1 MVVKRWEIDRS
12 SDCLVCPWGHDDNGI
27 EMMMSFWLSCDWHSD
42 NILLLLQLRKS
53 SKLSI
58 HYPCDA
64 VHERE
69 ATNFRA
75 RPPRRG
81 RWNPETW
88 CQCYYKMI
96 LNLTLRVIC
105 CVKPREVPIIIFC
118 TLSTTNTT
126 NAHDDFASR
135 KSERE
140 SMTFL
145 ATICGEQVNAE
156 CVKVKRESGAHF
168 GDLFPEAPRS
178 TVDTT
183 TSSFRLDFSYRS
195 EGEKKTRGWGGRFK
209 IACLYVTH
217 EREKIIAF
225 LVQDACKISTSGSK
239 AKLRDLLRTIGVFY
253 TSSQYHLS
261 GIKKKYV
268 S

>member
-1 MVVKRWEIDRS
+1 
-12 SDCLVCPWGHDDNGI
+12 
-27 EMMMSFWLSCDWHSD
+27 
-42 NILLLLQLRKS
+42 
-53 SKLSI
+53 
-58 HYPCDA
+58 
-64 VHERE
+64 
-69 ATNFRA
+69 
-75 RPPRRG
+75 
-81 RWNPETW
+81 
-88 CQCYYKMI
+88 MI

-145 ATICGEQVNAE
+145 ATICGQQANAE

-195 EGEKKTRGWGGRFK
+195 EGEKKTRG
-209 IACLYVTH
+209 
-217 EREKIIAF
+217 
-225 LVQDACKISTSGSK
+225 
-239 AKLRDLLRTIGVFY
+239 
-253 TSSQYHLS
+253 
-261 GIKKKYV
+261 
-268 S
+268 